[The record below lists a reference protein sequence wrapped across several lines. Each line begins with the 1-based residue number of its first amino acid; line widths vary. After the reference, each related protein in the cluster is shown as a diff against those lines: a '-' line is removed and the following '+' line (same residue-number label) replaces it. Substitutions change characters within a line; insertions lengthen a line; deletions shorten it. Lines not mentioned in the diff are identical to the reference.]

1 MFRKCMFEK
10 VWVIQLK
17 QLYLWHDCLYVQY
30 EIYVHVQIMWSGS
43 SISKLYTIPQY
54 IIIKSTLSAP
64 PVVSMGNRILVN
76 SFLRLVWD
84 LNCCVLLDQ

>member
-1 MFRKCMFEK
+1 MYFFKKDCATKYKIGFGEEYNCMFRKCMFEK

-54 IIIKSTLSAP
+54 IIKNQHCLP
-64 PVVSMGNRILVN
+64 HH
-76 SFLRLVWD
+76 
-84 LNCCVLLDQ
+84 